1 MQETNAKAILRNVK
15 DYALG
20 TISKPTQW
28 IGTRIQERKKTLE
41 YEETACIIDEISRLL
56 NKAKTLNEELRV
68 RLENSRVRY

>member
-1 MQETNAKAILRNVK
+1 MQEKRAMNILRNVK

-20 TISKPTQW
+20 TISKPAQW
-28 IGTRIQERKKTLE
+28 IGTRAKERQKALE

-56 NKAKTLNEELRV
+56 NKVKRLNDELRV